1 MANAL
6 SAIRRPVDL
15 DTASA
20 SRHRTGMTASELRDI
35 LVRDITRTHGGS
47 TARWRRLVGSLKVY
61 SRTTHAHCNW
71 EARPSGS
78 PHDIAIAEQAID
90 AIRPR
95 FPYIDEG

>member
-1 MANAL
+1 MA
-6 SAIRRPVDL
+6 
-15 DTASA
+15 
-20 SRHRTGMTASELRDI
+20 GMTASELRDI

-47 TARWRRLVGSLKVY
+47 TARWRRVVGPVKVY

-78 PHDIAIAEQAID
+78 PHDVAVAEQAID

-95 FPYIDEG
+95 LPYVDED